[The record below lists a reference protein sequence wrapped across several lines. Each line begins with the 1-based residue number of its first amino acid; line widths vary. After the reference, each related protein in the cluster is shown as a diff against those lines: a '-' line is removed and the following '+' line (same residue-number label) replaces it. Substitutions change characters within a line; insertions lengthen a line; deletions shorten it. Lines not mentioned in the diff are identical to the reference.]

1 MQLKI
6 DWGDYMFSK
15 IKKFIV
21 ITIILVLSITIA
33 FILCKSEIQKLY
45 YLHTDD
51 LKECYSDDTEY
62 FNTVAYE
69 LSKKVENINENYYGR
84 LEKIS
89 YEKFKKKK
97 EENYIYISNNMIIYP
112 NPNTQSDYKELEY
125 FNMYFSLYEVNKLIS
140 NAGLEHV
147 DVFKDYILFVR
158 KDCKDFKA
166 YLLYSKNGIPPEL
179 NLYKY
184 EKINNGWYYCVSE

>member
-89 YEKFKKKK
+89 YEKNDTF
-97 EENYIYISNNMIIYP
+97 
-112 NPNTQSDYKELEY
+112 
-125 FNMYFSLYEVNKLIS
+125 
-140 NAGLEHV
+140 
-147 DVFKDYILFVR
+147 
-158 KDCKDFKA
+158 
-166 YLLYSKNGIPPEL
+166 L
-179 NLYKY
+179 NVCGHLSAS
-184 EKINNGWYYCVSE
+184 GGSSG